1 MSSSTHAALRR
12 FTITVNGLR
21 SPVLE
26 SGPADQPE
34 AAVFIH
40 GNPGSSRD
48 WEDLA
53 ARIGIFGRAVAFDM
67 PGFGQSDKPS
77 DFQYTIQGYAGH
89 LDQILATLNV
99 RRAHLVLHDFGGPW
113 GLTWAA
119 THPRR
124 VASLTLI
131 NIGVLFGYR
140 WHRVARIWRT
150 PILGE
155 LFQATAT
162 RRMFRH
168 AINRGNPRPLPQTFL
183 DRMYDD
189 YDRGTR
195 RAVLKLYRASSH
207 PGRLA
212 EQLAPAL
219 GSLHVPVLV
228 VWGRHDPYVPVEH
241 AARQRDVFAD
251 VRTVILDQSGHWP
264 FADDP
269 EAVAAAVV
277 PFLREHYSNGGSI
290 A

>member
-1 MSSSTHAALRR
+1 MRQSV
-12 FTITVNGLR
+12 ITVDDIR

-26 SGPADQPE
+26 SGPADRDE
-34 AAVFIH
+34 AVVFVH

-48 WEDLA
+48 WEDLL
-53 ARIGIFGRAVAFDM
+53 ARVGSFSRAVAFDM
-67 PGFGQSDKPS
+67 PGFGQADKPA
-77 DFQYTIQGYAGH
+77 DFDYTIPGYAAH
-89 LDQILATLNV
+89 LDRLLTVLGI

-113 GLTWAA
+113 GLAWAA
-119 THPRR
+119 AHPGQ

-150 PILGE
+150 PIVGE

-162 RRMFRH
+162 RAGFRFS
-168 AINRGNPRPLPQTFL
+168 INRSGARPLPRSFV

-195 RAVLKLYRASSH
+195 RAILKLYRASND

-219 GSLHVPVLV
+219 QTLNVPVLV
-228 VWGRHDPYVPVEH
+228 VWGRHDPYVSVDH
-241 AARQRDVFAD
+241 AERQREVFSD
-251 VRTVILDQSGHWP
+251 VRIVVLDESGHWP

-269 EAVAAAVV
+269 EGVAAAVV
-277 PFLREHYSNGGSI
+277 PFLREHHSG
-290 A
+290 AD